1 MAEESDQGEK
11 TEEPTERRLEK
22 AREEGQFLRSQ
33 DTSIAVLLISV
44 AVLVYFFGSIA
55 GENFL
60 RLFNSALRFDSTL
73 ISTPGL
79 VLGVLGDLFLR
90 SLVIITPLLVMT
102 VFLTIVTAFFTGG
115 IGFSIKAFLPKASKL
130 NPLSGLGRM
139 FGVRSLIELSKSLAK
154 LLLISATIIG
164 IVYFVNDQ
172 IFFLNLLPAK
182 LAIRSGLDLLIW
194 GILLVTLT
202 LLLVAAIDLPYQI
215 ISFKNKLKMTR
226 KELRDEF
233 KETEGRPEVRARIRE
248 RQRQVAMNQ
257 MMHAISDADVIVTN
271 PNHFAVA
278 LSYEPGGTKAPIVL
292 AKGTDFIAATI
303 RSKAADNTIPIFEA
317 PYLARALYFTTDLN
331 QEIPMPLYR
340 AVAEVIA
347 YVYQLAELRKDGSKP
362 RKPEVKLPDSML
374 FDESGNMV

>member
-90 SLVIITPLLVMT
+90 SLVIIAPLLVMT

-139 FGVRSLIELSKSLAK
+139 FGVRSLIELTKSLAK

-202 LLLVAAIDLPYQI
+202 LLLIAAIDLPYQI

>member
-1 MAEESDQGEK
+1 MAEESDQAEK

-90 SLVIITPLLVMT
+90 SLVIIAPLLVMT

>member
-44 AVLVYFFGSIA
+44 AVVMYFFGSIA

-90 SLVIITPLLVMT
+90 SLAIIAPLLVMT

-154 LLLISATIIG
+154 LLLISATITG

-202 LLLVAAIDLPYQI
+202 LLLIAAIDLPYQI

>member
-11 TEEPTERRLEK
+11 TEEPTERRLQK

-44 AVLVYFFGSIA
+44 AVVLYFYGASA
-55 GENFL
+55 GEAFV

-73 ISTPGL
+73 ITSPGIVIGIL
-79 VLGVLGDLFLR
+79 SDLFVR
-90 SLVIITPLLVMT
+90 SLAIISPLLAMTVLLTIITAYL
-102 VFLTIVTAFFTGG
+102 TGG
-115 IGFSIKAFLPKASKL
+115 IGFSVKAFLPKASKL
-130 NPLSGLGRM
+130 NPISGLGRM
-139 FGVRSLIELSKSLAK
+139 FGARSLIELTKSLAK
-154 LLLISATIIG
+154 LLLISSTIIG

-172 IFFLNLLPAK
+172 LFFLNLLPAK
-182 LAIRSGLDLLIW
+182 SAIHTGLNLLLW
-194 GILLVTLT
+194 GVLLVTLT
-202 LLLVAAIDLPYQI
+202 LLLIAAIDLPYQI

-257 MMHAISDADVIVTN
+257 MMLAISDADVIVTN
-271 PNHFAVA
+271 PSHFAVA
-278 LSYEPGGTKAPIVL
+278 LSYEPGGSKAPVVL
-292 AKGTDFIAATI
+292 AKGTDFIAAAI
-303 RSKAADNTIPIFEA
+303 RNKANDSMVPIFEA
-317 PYLARALYFTTDLN
+317 PYLARALYFTTDLK

-347 YVYQLAELRKDGSKP
+347 YVYQLAELRRDGSRPK
-362 RKPEVKLPDSML
+362 KPEVKLPDSML
-374 FDESGNMV
+374 FDESGNLV

>member
-44 AVLVYFFGSIA
+44 AVVVYFFGSIA

-139 FGVRSLIELSKSLAK
+139 FGVRSLIELTKSLAK

>member
-44 AVLVYFFGSIA
+44 AVVLYFFGSIA

-60 RLFNSALRFDSTL
+60 RLFYNALRFDSTL
-73 ISTPGL
+73 ISTPDL

-90 SLVIITPLLVMT
+90 SLAIIAPLLVMT

-139 FGVRSLIELSKSLAK
+139 FGVRSLIELTKSLAK

-202 LLLVAAIDLPYQI
+202 LLLIAAIDLPYQI

-292 AKGTDFIAATI
+292 AKGTDLIAATI
-303 RSKAADNTIPIFEA
+303 RSKATDNTIPIFEA

-347 YVYQLAELRKDGSKP
+347 YVYQLAELRKDGAKP
-362 RKPEVKLPDSML
+362 RKPKVKLPDSML
-374 FDESGNMV
+374 FDESGNVV

>member
-11 TEEPTERRLEK
+11 TEEPTERRLQK

-44 AVLVYFFGSIA
+44 AVVLYFYGASA
-55 GENFL
+55 GEAFV

-73 ISTPGL
+73 ITSPGIVIGIL
-79 VLGVLGDLFLR
+79 SDLFVR
-90 SLVIITPLLVMT
+90 SLAIISPLLAMTVLLTIITAYL
-102 VFLTIVTAFFTGG
+102 TGG
-115 IGFSIKAFLPKASKL
+115 IGFSVKAFLPKASKL
-130 NPLSGLGRM
+130 NPISGLGRM
-139 FGVRSLIELSKSLAK
+139 FGARSLIELTKSLAK
-154 LLLISATIIG
+154 LLLISSTIIG

-172 IFFLNLLPAK
+172 LFFLNLLPAK
-182 LAIRSGLDLLIW
+182 SAIHTGLNLLLW
-194 GILLVTLT
+194 GVLLVTLT
-202 LLLVAAIDLPYQI
+202 LLLIAAIDLPYQI

-257 MMHAISDADVIVTN
+257 MMLAISDADVIVTN
-271 PNHFAVA
+271 PSHFAVA
-278 LSYEPGGTKAPIVL
+278 LSYEPGGSKAPVVL
-292 AKGTDFIAATI
+292 AKGTDFIAAAI
-303 RSKAADNTIPIFEA
+303 RNKANDSMVPIFEA
-317 PYLARALYFTTDLN
+317 PYLARALYFTTDLK

-347 YVYQLAELRKDGSKP
+347 YIYQLAELRRDGSRPK
-362 RKPEVKLPDSML
+362 KPEVKLPDSML
-374 FDESGNMV
+374 FDESGNLV

>member
-90 SLVIITPLLVMT
+90 SLVIIAPLLVMT

-202 LLLVAAIDLPYQI
+202 LLLIAAIDLPYQI

>member
-44 AVLVYFFGSIA
+44 AVVMYFFGSIA

-90 SLVIITPLLVMT
+90 SLAIIAPLLVMT

-154 LLLISATIIG
+154 PLLISATITG

-202 LLLVAAIDLPYQI
+202 LLLIAAIDLPYQI

>member
-11 TEEPTERRLEK
+11 TEEPTERRLQK

-44 AVLVYFFGSIA
+44 AVVLYFYGASA
-55 GENFL
+55 GEAFV

-73 ISTPGL
+73 ITSPGIVIGIL
-79 VLGVLGDLFLR
+79 SDLFVR
-90 SLVIITPLLVMT
+90 SLAIISPLLAMTVLLTIITAYL
-102 VFLTIVTAFFTGG
+102 TGG
-115 IGFSIKAFLPKASKL
+115 IGFSVKAFLPKASKL
-130 NPLSGLGRM
+130 NPISGLGRM
-139 FGVRSLIELSKSLAK
+139 FGARSLIELTKSLAK
-154 LLLISATIIG
+154 LLLISSTIIG

-172 IFFLNLLPAK
+172 LFFLNLLPAK
-182 LAIRSGLDLLIW
+182 SAIHTGLNLLLW
-194 GILLVTLT
+194 GVLLVTLT
-202 LLLVAAIDLPYQI
+202 LLLIAAIDLPYQI

-257 MMHAISDADVIVTN
+257 MMLAISDADVIVTN
-271 PNHFAVA
+271 PSHFAVA
-278 LSYEPGGTKAPIVL
+278 LSYEPGGSKAPVVL
-292 AKGTDFIAATI
+292 AKGTDFIAAAI
-303 RSKAADNTIPIFEA
+303 RNKANDSMVPIFEA
-317 PYLARALYFTTDLN
+317 PYLARALYFTTDLK

-347 YVYQLAELRKDGSKP
+347 YVYQLAELRRDGSRPK
-362 RKPEVKLPDSML
+362 KPEVKLPESML
-374 FDESGNMV
+374 FDESGNLV

>member
-44 AVLVYFFGSIA
+44 AVVVYFFGSIA

>member
-44 AVLVYFFGSIA
+44 AVVVYFFGSIA

-90 SLVIITPLLVMT
+90 SLVIIAPLLVMT

>member
-11 TEEPTERRLEK
+11 TEEPTERRLQK

-44 AVLVYFFGSIA
+44 AVVLYFYGASA
-55 GENFL
+55 GEAFV

-73 ISTPGL
+73 ITSPGIVIGIL
-79 VLGVLGDLFLR
+79 SDLFVR
-90 SLVIITPLLVMT
+90 SLAIISPLLAMTVLLTIITAYL
-102 VFLTIVTAFFTGG
+102 TGG
-115 IGFSIKAFLPKASKL
+115 IGFSVKAFLPKASKL
-130 NPLSGLGRM
+130 NPISGLGRM
-139 FGVRSLIELSKSLAK
+139 FGARSLLELTKSLAK
-154 LLLISATIIG
+154 LLLISSTIIG

-172 IFFLNLLPAK
+172 LFFLNLLPAK
-182 LAIRSGLDLLIW
+182 SAIHTGLNLLLW
-194 GILLVTLT
+194 GVLLVTLT
-202 LLLVAAIDLPYQI
+202 LLLIAAIDLPYQI

-257 MMHAISDADVIVTN
+257 MMLAISDADVIVTN
-271 PNHFAVA
+271 PSHFAVA
-278 LSYEPGGTKAPIVL
+278 LSYEPGGSKAPVVL
-292 AKGTDFIAATI
+292 AKGTDFIAAAI
-303 RSKAADNTIPIFEA
+303 RNKANDSMVPIFEA
-317 PYLARALYFTTDLN
+317 PYLARALYFTTDLK

-347 YVYQLAELRKDGSKP
+347 YVYQLAELRRDGSRPK
-362 RKPEVKLPDSML
+362 KPEVKLPDSML
-374 FDESGNMV
+374 FDESGNLV

>member
-44 AVLVYFFGSIA
+44 AVVVYFFGSIA

-139 FGVRSLIELSKSLAK
+139 FGVRSLIELTKSLAK

-202 LLLVAAIDLPYQI
+202 LLLIAAIDLPYQI

>member
-11 TEEPTERRLEK
+11 TEEPTERRLQK

-44 AVLVYFFGSIA
+44 AVVLYFYGASA
-55 GENFL
+55 GEAFV

-73 ISTPGL
+73 ITSPGIVIGIL
-79 VLGVLGDLFLR
+79 SDLFVR
-90 SLVIITPLLVMT
+90 SLAIISPLLAMTVLLTIITAYL
-102 VFLTIVTAFFTGG
+102 TGG
-115 IGFSIKAFLPKASKL
+115 IGFSVKAFLPKASKL
-130 NPLSGLGRM
+130 NPISGLGRM
-139 FGVRSLIELSKSLAK
+139 FGARSLIELTKSLAK
-154 LLLISATIIG
+154 LLLISSTIIG

-172 IFFLNLLPAK
+172 LFFLNLLPAK
-182 LAIRSGLDLLIW
+182 SAIHTGLNLLLW
-194 GILLVTLT
+194 GVLLVTLT
-202 LLLVAAIDLPYQI
+202 LLLIAAIDLPYQI

-257 MMHAISDADVIVTN
+257 MMLAISDADVIVTN
-271 PNHFAVA
+271 PSHFAVA
-278 LSYEPGGTKAPIVL
+278 LSYEPGGSKAPVVL
-292 AKGTDFIAATI
+292 AKGTDFIAAAI
-303 RSKAADNTIPIFEA
+303 RNKANDSMVPIFEA
-317 PYLARALYFTTDLN
+317 PYLARALYFTTDLK

-347 YVYQLAELRKDGSKP
+347 YVYQLSELRRDGSRPK
-362 RKPEVKLPDSML
+362 KPEVKLPDSML
-374 FDESGNMV
+374 FDESGNLV

>member
-11 TEEPTERRLEK
+11 TEEPTERRLQK

-44 AVLVYFFGSIA
+44 AVVLYFYGASA
-55 GENFL
+55 GEAFV

-73 ISTPGL
+73 ITSPGIVIGIL
-79 VLGVLGDLFLR
+79 SDLFVR
-90 SLVIITPLLVMT
+90 SLAIISPLLAMTVLLTIITAYL
-102 VFLTIVTAFFTGG
+102 TGG
-115 IGFSIKAFLPKASKL
+115 IGFSVKAFLPKASKL
-130 NPLSGLGRM
+130 NPISGLGRM
-139 FGVRSLIELSKSLAK
+139 FGARSLIELTKSLAK
-154 LLLISATIIG
+154 LLLISSTIIG

-172 IFFLNLLPAK
+172 LFFLNLLPAK
-182 LAIRSGLDLLIW
+182 SAIHTGLNLLLW
-194 GILLVTLT
+194 GVLLVTLT
-202 LLLVAAIDLPYQI
+202 LLLIAAIDLPYQI

-257 MMHAISDADVIVTN
+257 MMLAISDADVIVTN
-271 PNHFAVA
+271 PSHFAVA
-278 LSYEPGGTKAPIVL
+278 LSYEPGGSKAPVVL
-292 AKGTDFIAATI
+292 AKGTDFIAAAI
-303 RSKAADNTIPIFEA
+303 RNKANDSMVPIFEA
-317 PYLARALYFTTDLN
+317 PYLARALYFTTDLK

-347 YVYQLAELRKDGSKP
+347 YVYQLAELRRDGSRPK
-362 RKPEVKLPDSML
+362 KPEVKLPDSML
-374 FDESGNMV
+374 FDENGNLV

>member
-11 TEEPTERRLEK
+11 TEEPTERRLQK

-44 AVLVYFFGSIA
+44 AVVLYFYGASA
-55 GENFL
+55 GEAFV

-73 ISTPGL
+73 ITSPGIVIGIL
-79 VLGVLGDLFLR
+79 SDLFVR
-90 SLVIITPLLVMT
+90 SLAIISPLLAMTVLLTIITAYL
-102 VFLTIVTAFFTGG
+102 TGG
-115 IGFSIKAFLPKASKL
+115 IGFSVKAFLPKASKL
-130 NPLSGLGRM
+130 NPISGLGRM
-139 FGVRSLIELSKSLAK
+139 FGARSLIELTKSLAK
-154 LLLISATIIG
+154 LLLISSTIIG

-172 IFFLNLLPAK
+172 LFFLTLLPAK
-182 LAIRSGLDLLIW
+182 SAIHTGLNLLLW
-194 GILLVTLT
+194 GVLLVTLT
-202 LLLVAAIDLPYQI
+202 LLLIAAIDLPYQI

-257 MMHAISDADVIVTN
+257 MMLAISDADVIVTN
-271 PNHFAVA
+271 PSHFAVA
-278 LSYEPGGTKAPIVL
+278 LSYEPGGSKAPVVL
-292 AKGTDFIAATI
+292 AKGTDFIAAAI
-303 RSKAADNTIPIFEA
+303 RNKANDSMVPIFEA
-317 PYLARALYFTTDLN
+317 PYLARALYFTTDLK

-347 YVYQLAELRKDGSKP
+347 YVYQLAELRRDGSRPK
-362 RKPEVKLPDSML
+362 KPEVKLPDSML
-374 FDESGNMV
+374 FDESGNLV

>member
-11 TEEPTERRLEK
+11 TEEPTERRLQK

-44 AVLVYFFGSIA
+44 AVVLYFYGASA
-55 GENFL
+55 GEAFV

-73 ISTPGL
+73 ITSPGIVIGIL
-79 VLGVLGDLFLR
+79 SDLFVR
-90 SLVIITPLLVMT
+90 SLAIISPLLAMTVLLTIITAYL
-102 VFLTIVTAFFTGG
+102 TGG
-115 IGFSIKAFLPKASKL
+115 IGFSVKAFLPKASKL
-130 NPLSGLGRM
+130 NPISGLGRM
-139 FGVRSLIELSKSLAK
+139 FGARSLIELTKSLAK
-154 LLLISATIIG
+154 LLLISSTIIG

-172 IFFLNLLPAK
+172 LFFLNLLPAK
-182 LAIRSGLDLLIW
+182 SAIHTGLNLLLW
-194 GILLVTLT
+194 GVLLVTLT
-202 LLLVAAIDLPYQI
+202 LLLIAAIDLPYQI

-257 MMHAISDADVIVTN
+257 MMLAISDADVIVTN
-271 PNHFAVA
+271 PSHFAVA
-278 LSYEPGGTKAPIVL
+278 LSYEPGGSKAPVVL
-292 AKGTDFIAATI
+292 AKGTDFIAAAI
-303 RSKAADNTIPIFEA
+303 RNKANDSMVPIFEA
-317 PYLARALYFTTDLN
+317 PYLARALYFTTDLK

-347 YVYQLAELRKDGSKP
+347 YVYQLAELRRDGP
-362 RKPEVKLPDSML
+362 RPKKPEVKLPDSML
-374 FDESGNMV
+374 FDESGNLV

>member
-11 TEEPTERRLEK
+11 TEEPTERRLQK

-44 AVLVYFFGSIA
+44 AVVLYFYGASA
-55 GENFL
+55 GEAFV

-73 ISTPGL
+73 ITSPGIVIGIL
-79 VLGVLGDLFLR
+79 SDLFVR
-90 SLVIITPLLVMT
+90 SLAIISPLLAMTVLLTIITAYL
-102 VFLTIVTAFFTGG
+102 TGG
-115 IGFSIKAFLPKASKL
+115 IGFSVKAFLPTASKL
-130 NPLSGLGRM
+130 NPISGLGRM
-139 FGVRSLIELSKSLAK
+139 FGARSLIELIKSLAK
-154 LLLISATIIG
+154 LLLISSTIIG

-172 IFFLNLLPAK
+172 LFFLNLLPAK
-182 LAIRSGLDLLIW
+182 SAIHTGLNLLLW
-194 GILLVTLT
+194 GVLLVTLT
-202 LLLVAAIDLPYQI
+202 LLLIAAIDLPYQI

-257 MMHAISDADVIVTN
+257 MMLAISDADVIVTN
-271 PNHFAVA
+271 PSHFAVA
-278 LSYEPGGTKAPIVL
+278 LSYEPGGSKAPVVL
-292 AKGTDFIAATI
+292 AKGTDFIAAAI
-303 RSKAADNTIPIFEA
+303 RNKANDSMVPIFEA
-317 PYLARALYFTTDLN
+317 PYLARALYFTTDLK

-347 YVYQLAELRKDGSKP
+347 YVYQLAELRRDGSRPK
-362 RKPEVKLPDSML
+362 KPEVKLPDSML
-374 FDESGNMV
+374 FDESGNLV